1 MDIVKEERPKQ
12 GNDARP
18 EHHANQTRRAVIGM
32 DYLGAPIIQ
41 SFQERTAKGG
51 RTN

>member
-41 SFQERTAKGG
+41 SF
-51 RTN
+51 